1 MNNLFLFKPLPR
13 LLPAL
18 LMLCFSIQAWA
29 LSTNQVNVSQK
40 TGPYFILDHNKP
52 TTGPRAGFVAIEITN
67 NSNQTLS
74 NFKITLSNIAGTGFS
89 FGIGEDSSRVYLSI
103 QPGEKVLASFFI
115 RYPSTFNTI
124 GRFQFQLQDKN
135 PGLVTYSTSIA
146 TKSFISASSG
156 GIVNSRKTS
165 SSKPVGEYWTDT
177 IRYHFGNVLCQDAF
191 FFQPVSNATYNA
203 SGMFLAGN
211 EVIYSDVP
219 GIQVGAK
226 NVFCDTATASNHGSN
241 KAVIVVNKYIV
252 RNVNTPI
259 LIRPVCATLSGN
271 HFKYQFKW
279 SSNPLN
285 NQSCAGNPS
294 KLTISKSVNNA
305 FPKFGDTLIYT
316 VVLKNTSNGFS
327 TVPELN
333 DELPEGYTFLSVS
346 STSRINAENSCEIPK
361 KGSQKKIRF
370 RGARPEGYGI
380 SSGDSL
386 TFQYLVIAPLSDA
399 DGYPD
404 TNFVSF
410 TNGLYTS
417 PKVFSV
423 VKLNSGLLP
432 ITDLAASIKNNQLTW
447 SVKGTAKDAVFQI
460 EGGENTWSP
469 IALVSYQYGKR
480 NYSMPLYNAIS
491 YPFIRI
497 SVVEN
502 GQITLSNIIR
512 NTSLPEQA
520 FSVFPQPFTQN
531 VQLVLP
537 KQASKTAKLEV
548 YDSQGRLISSSTTLN
563 QLEVNTENWPTG
575 VYFFYL
581 IENGQ
586 RQIFKGIKI
595 AH

>member
-1 MNNLFLFKPLPR
+1 
-13 LLPAL
+13 
-18 LMLCFSIQAWA
+18 
-29 LSTNQVNVSQK
+29 
-40 TGPYFILDHNKP
+40 
-52 TTGPRAGFVAIEITN
+52 
-67 NSNQTLS
+67 
-74 NFKITLSNIAGTGFS
+74 
-89 FGIGEDSSRVYLSI
+89 
-103 QPGEKVLASFFI
+103 
-115 RYPSTFNTI
+115 
-124 GRFQFQLQDKN
+124 
-135 PGLVTYSTSIA
+135 
-146 TKSFISASSG
+146 
-156 GIVNSRKTS
+156 
-165 SSKPVGEYWTDT
+165 
-177 IRYHFGNVLCQDAF
+177 
-191 FFQPVSNATYNA
+191 
-203 SGMFLAGN
+203 
-211 EVIYSDVP
+211 
-219 GIQVGAK
+219 
-226 NVFCDTATASNHGSN
+226 
-241 KAVIVVNKYIV
+241 
-252 RNVNTPI
+252 
-259 LIRPVCATLSGN
+259 
-271 HFKYQFKW
+271 
-279 SSNPLN
+279 LN

-361 KGSQKKIRF
+361 KGSQKKIRV

-502 GQITLSNIIR
+502 GQITLSTIIR

-520 FSVFPQPFTQN
+520 FSVFPQPFTHS
-531 VQLVLP
+531 VQLTLP
-537 KQASKTAKLEV
+537 KNVSQTAKLEV
-548 YDSQGRLISSSTTLN
+548 YDSQGRWISSSSTLN
-563 QLEVNTENWPTG
+563 QLEVSTENWPTG
-575 VYFFYL
+575 VYFFHL
-581 IENGQ
+581 IEHGQ